1 MNERDFRTNSN
12 ERGQIMPNP
21 EPNAYRRA
29 FWIALLATVV
39 LAVVASVLWWRL
51 SHGAAMP
58 QSGTGSPTDPMHG
71 MTQTSSANIPNSE
84 PGAAGEMQTGNM
96 QETPLAPIQLTP
108 QRMQSI
114 GIVLGKV
121 ESKPV
126 NSELRFYGN
135 VQVDERRQA
144 YVQTR
149 FAGWIRKVYADATGN
164 FIGKGQPL
172 FTIYS
177 PDLVSTEHEYLLA
190 KKNSESLQQSKV
202 SGVASGASS
211 LFSAAKERLLQ
222 WDVSPAEIEKLD
234 QGGKVI
240 TDLTVNSPVS
250 GYITQKN
257 ALPNMYVQPET
268 MLYTV
273 ADLSDVWVLAQVFQS
288 EAGKI
293 KPGDPAEVTVDAY
306 PGRVFNGRVDYI
318 LPQLDMNTRTLP
330 VRLVFANPGLKLR
343 PGMYVNVRAKL
354 PMGRQLVVPAS
365 AAFHSG
371 TKNLLFVYSAEGS
384 IEPREVELGP
394 QVGDELVVTKGIKA
408 QEQIVTSA
416 NFLIDSEAQLQAAAG
431 AFVPPP
437 PGAGQAASMN
447 APAEQQANVELTTDP
462 DPPHKGSNIV
472 RVKLTGQDGKPITG
486 ANVTVTFFMAAMP
499 AMGMAAMKTVV
510 NANDKGGGMYE
521 GKGDLGSGG
530 TWQVTIR
537 AQQNGQVIIHTNWEG
552 EPPSIIEDQVTYP
565 IVTALLAAPKV
576 KAVRAQTMFNDS
588 YVFVVFEDGTD
599 IYWARSRVVEYLQTI
614 AGRLPANVHPAIG
627 SDATGAGWVYEYALV
642 DRSHKQSLAD
652 LRSIQDWHLR
662 YQLAT
667 VPGVA
672 EVASIGGFVRQ
683 YQVNV
688 DPNKLLAYGIP
699 LSTVIDRVKSS
710 TNEVGGRVLELSGTR
725 YMIRGLGYLKSLDD
739 LANVPVMAK
748 NGTPVLIKDLSTVA
762 FGPDIREGVAEW
774 NGEGETVG
782 GIVVMRY
789 GLNALNVI

>member
-1 MNERDFRTNSN
+1 MNERNFRTNANEGSDMLHTEHSN
-12 ERGQIMPNP
+12 
-21 EPNAYRRA
+21 YRRA
-29 FWIALLATVV
+29 FWIALTTTIV
-39 LAVVASVLWWRL
+39 LAIVASGLWWRL
-51 SHGAAMP
+51 NHTRTAL
-58 QSGTGSPTDPMHG
+58 Q
-71 MTQTSSANIPNSE
+71 
-84 PGAAGEMQTGNM
+84 PGATSASESMDVMAHASSDNAAGSEQGATGDPQAGNV
-96 QETPLAPIQLTP
+96 QEAPLAPFQLTP

-114 GIVLGKV
+114 GVVLGKV

-126 NSELRFYGN
+126 NTELRFYGN

-222 WDVSPAEIEKLD
+222 WEVSPAEIEKLD

-288 EAGKI
+288 DAGKI
-293 KPGDPAEVTVDAY
+293 KPGDAAAITVDAY
-306 PGRVFNGRVDYI
+306 PGRVFNGRVEYI
-318 LPQLDMNTRTLP
+318 LPQIDMNTRTLP

-371 TKNLLFVYSAEGS
+371 TKNLLFVYGGEGN
-384 IEPREVELGP
+384 IEPREVEFGP
-394 QVGDELVVTKGIKA
+394 QVGDQIVVTKGLKA
-408 QEQIVTSA
+408 EEQIVTSA

-431 AFVPPP
+431 ALIPPP
-437 PGAGQAASMN
+437 PGAGQAGSMN
-447 APAEQQANVELTTDP
+447 APAQPQADVELTTDP
-462 DPPHKGSNIV
+462 DPPHKGSNTV
-472 RVKLTGQDGKPITG
+472 RVKLTGQDGQPITG

-499 AMGMAAMKTVV
+499 AMGMSVMKTVI
-510 NANDKGGGMYE
+510 NASDKGGGMYE

-530 TWQVTIR
+530 TWQVTVR
-537 AQQNGQVIIHTNWEG
+537 AQQNGQ
-552 EPPSIIEDQVTYP
+552 
-565 IVTALLAAPKV
+565 
-576 KAVRAQTMFNDS
+576 
-588 YVFVVFEDGTD
+588 
-599 IYWARSRVVEYLQTI
+599 TI
-614 AGRLPANVHPAIG
+614 ANKQLALN
-627 SDATGAGWVYEYALV
+627 ATGG
-642 DRSHKQSLAD
+642 
-652 LRSIQDWHLR
+652 
-662 YQLAT
+662 
-667 VPGVA
+667 
-672 EVASIGGFVRQ
+672 
-683 YQVNV
+683 
-688 DPNKLLAYGIP
+688 
-699 LSTVIDRVKSS
+699 
-710 TNEVGGRVLELSGTR
+710 
-725 YMIRGLGYLKSLDD
+725 M
-739 LANVPVMAK
+739 
-748 NGTPVLIKDLSTVA
+748 
-762 FGPDIREGVAEW
+762 
-774 NGEGETVG
+774 
-782 GIVVMRY
+782 
-789 GLNALNVI
+789 